1 MECSRVW
8 FNNKIR
14 VKVGRKCIHFQII
27 FVILVLHPCMRYQK
41 FKPDPIL
48 APFIECYFIWEGEAQ
63 ERLEVQSP
71 PNCFCAIVFNYGDPT
86 WAYQN
91 STEIL
96 PVPDAFICGLF
107 TSNYHRILKG
117 KIGMAGIVFK
127 ATAVHSFFGIRM
139 SSLVNSRMP
148 LDLLLG
154 TEAERLSAAIRAC
167 SSDEG
172 RVQILET
179 FVSDH
184 LEEAKKKISMMDDVV
199 EFIDAHKGCVSVE
212 EVASKFKVSRRYLE
226 KQFLE
231 KVGVSPKFY
240 ARIKRFGTLSNKV
253 AHAEK
258 IDWQDVVFETD
269 LHDQS
274 HLVKEY
280 MEFNKMNPS
289 EYHSKHREMTRFLKD

>member
-1 MECSRVW
+1 
-8 FNNKIR
+8 
-14 VKVGRKCIHFQII
+14 
-27 FVILVLHPCMRYQK
+27 MRYQK
-41 FKPDPIL
+41 FKPDKSL
-48 APFIECYFIWEGEAQ
+48 SSFIECYFIWEGEAKQ
-63 ERLEVQSP
+63 QIEVQSP

-86 WAYQN
+86 WVYQN
-91 STEIL
+91 SKEIFS
-96 PVPDAFICGLF
+96 VPNAFICGLF
-107 TSNYHRILKG
+107 TSNYHRVLKN

-127 ATAVHSFFGIRM
+127 ATAIHSFFGIRM

-154 TEAERLSAAIRAC
+154 DQATEILTAIMC
-167 SSDEG
+167 ESTDEG
-172 RVQILET
+172 RIKILEN
-179 FVSDH
+179 FVLSYV
-184 LEEAKKKISMMDDVV
+184 EEAKKKRSIIDEAID
-199 EFIDAHKGCVSVE
+199 FIDKHKGSISVE

-253 AHAEK
+253 AHLEK
-258 IDWQDVVFETD
+258 VDWQDVVFETD

-274 HLVKEY
+274 HLVKEF

-289 EYHSKHREMTRFLKD
+289 EYHLKHREMTRFLKD

>member
-1 MECSRVW
+1 
-8 FNNKIR
+8 
-14 VKVGRKCIHFQII
+14 
-27 FVILVLHPCMRYQK
+27 MRYQK
-41 FKPDPIL
+41 FKPDPVL
-48 APFIECYFIWEGEAQ
+48 APFIECYFIWEGEAKD
-63 ERLEVQSP
+63 RMEVQSP

-86 WAYQN
+86 WAYQH
-91 STEIL
+91 SADIL
-96 PVPDAFICGLF
+96 PVPEAFVCGLF
-107 TSNYHRILKG
+107 TSNYCRVLQG
-117 KIGMAGIVFK
+117 KIGMVGIVFK
-127 ATAVHSFFGIRM
+127 PTAIHSFFGIRM

-154 TEAERLSAAIRAC
+154 AEAEKLSAVIRGC
-167 SSDEG
+167 SSDDR
-172 RVQILET
+172 RVQILES
-179 FVSDH
+179 FVSGYLD
-184 LEEAKKKISMMDDVV
+184 EARKKVSLMDDVV
-199 EFIDAHKGCVSVE
+199 EFIDDRKGCVSVD
-212 EVASKFKVSRRYLE
+212 EVALKFKVSRRYLE

-269 LHDQS
+269 LYDQS

-289 EYHSKHREMTRFLKD
+289 EYHLKHREMTRFLKD